1 MLKLYQDYTVNK
13 GMDKKLFCA
22 TYLAFTST
30 INTYLFILE
39 FFHLSCCRTTLSQ
52 WTLCLWARLAS
63 RIGCG
68 RGGTSPS
75 SNSTNRAAAGASAAT
90 SSAAAGRR
98 AVASPAAETRGGYRN
113 AELLLGLPKND
124 FSSPNEELLMLIF
137 FVFFVTMQ

>member
-52 WTLCLWARLAS
+52 WTLCLWARLVS

-98 AVASPAAETRGGYRN
+98 AVASPAAAHSRRHAAATGTLNYCSGYQ
-113 AELLLGLPKND
+113 K
-124 FSSPNEELLMLIF
+124 MIF
-137 FVFFVTMQ
+137 ILQMRSF